1 MATNTMD
8 AIKKKMQVMKTEKD
22 QALIRAEQL
31 EKKVSEQKAVNEK
44 VGEHIFSLNYFLI
57 FTILYLS

>member
-44 VGEHIFSLNYFLI
+44 VGK
-57 FTILYLS
+57 